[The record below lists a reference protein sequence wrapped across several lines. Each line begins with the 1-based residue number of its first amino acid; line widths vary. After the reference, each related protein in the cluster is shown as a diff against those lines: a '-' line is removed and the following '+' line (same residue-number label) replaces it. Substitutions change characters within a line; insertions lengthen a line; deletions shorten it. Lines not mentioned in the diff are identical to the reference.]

1 MTLPRRHNRWLSLII
16 FASLFGVLMLYRTG
30 VLHRTPTEKGTAEF
44 LLNENFQGRNAW
56 MNIFQNHRKIGFSH
70 TRYVK
75 VDGGY
80 QFDETVFMKINTMGM
95 IQDLGLKTRG
105 RLNAD
110 FSLAEFVFKVS
121 SGRFSFSAQG
131 TISGNRLTLVIDSA
145 GTRQETQLALA
156 DRIYMPSGM
165 LQAAVSGDLTPG
177 NRMAVRVFD
186 PIAMGQETIHL
197 EVLDQEEI
205 HMLGQ
210 PRTAIKLSLKYKG
223 ATQLAWVDEQGD
235 ILKEQGML
243 GITLEKTT
251 REEAL
256 NGIPVQPS
264 QDLTRLASIPSNIE
278 FADPAAL
285 QVLKAEISGIQGR
298 AHQLQGGRQTYQAP
312 VLLIRKERIRDSQIS
327 KETPRPDKGMAV
339 FLKSEPLI
347 QSDHPAILKLARDIT
362 TGADN
367 DFQATQRIL
376 AWIQQHIQKRPV
388 LSMPDALA
396 VLQNRVGDCNE
407 HAVLFAAL
415 ARASGIPTKLEAGV
429 VYLKGRFYYHAWNAV
444 YIGEW
449 ITVDALF
456 NQIPADVTH
465 IRITSGTPKDQ
476 LDILGLIGTMKIHVM
491 DGTR

>member
-1 MTLPRRHNRWLSLII
+1 
-16 FASLFGVLMLYRTG
+16 
-30 VLHRTPTEKGTAEF
+30 
-44 LLNENFQGRNAW
+44 
-56 MNIFQNHRKIGFSH
+56 
-70 TRYVK
+70 
-75 VDGGY
+75 
-80 QFDETVFMKINTMGM
+80 
-95 IQDLGLKTRG
+95 
-105 RLNAD
+105 
-110 FSLAEFVFKVS
+110 
-121 SGRFSFSAQG
+121 
-131 TISGNRLTLVIDSA
+131 
-145 GTRQETQLALA
+145 
-156 DRIYMPSGM
+156 
-165 LQAAVSGDLTPG
+165 
-177 NRMAVRVFD
+177 
-186 PIAMGQETIHL
+186 
-197 EVLDQEEI
+197 
-205 HMLGQ
+205 MLGQ

-278 FADPAAL
+278 IADPAAL

-312 VLLIRKERIRDSQIS
+312 VLLIRKERIRDSLIS